1 MHLAEVWQECPQWYT
16 NGAAIIE
23 NGKRVWK
30 EFLEIAYDD
39 SDFLDIGQAYE
50 SQYHIESGTVGL
62 AKTRYLEMKSLCD
75 FAYEWI
81 KVNRQ

>member
-1 MHLAEVWQECPQWYT
+1 MMIV
-16 NGAAIIE
+16 I
-23 NGKRVWK
+23 
-30 EFLEIAYDD
+30 
-39 SDFLDIGQAYE
+39 FLDIGQAYE
-50 SQYHIESGTVGL
+50 SQYHIEAGTVGL